1 MTRESDGPRDE
12 SRSRHRDN
20 RRRADPDRRNPSRR
34 SRSGDAN
41 VDGGTRARRR
51 RDDDGRGRASTGH
64 ASTRTPRP
72 ASKADGEPSIP
83 RRGTAL
89 RGPQILVA
97 SLAVLVLVVTG
108 FAWRSVDS
116 LRSNIATAGGLGL
129 GGGADGAVDIL
140 MVGTDSRTD
149 AHGNV
154 LSQAELD
161 SLRAGDEVAS
171 NTDTIVLIRV
181 PNDGSSATAIS
192 IPRDSY
198 VKVPGIGMSKINA
211 AYGATKE
218 TKRLELVE
226 QGVTDADAESQSTEA
241 GREALIQSVADL
253 TGITVDHYAEVG
265 LLGFVLLTDAVGGVD
280 VCLNA
285 PVDEPLSGAN
295 FPAGEQTL
303 SGADALSFVRQR
315 HDLPRGDLDRIVR
328 QQVFMAS
335 LVRSVLS
342 AKTLSNP
349 STLNQLSGAV
359 QRSVVLDSDWDI
371 LEFATRLQDL
381 AGGKVKF
388 ETIPAVDINGVS
400 DYGESIVEVDP
411 AAVERYVEGLLDGS
425 ADNGDAAPTTDA
437 PKVDPSSVTVDVAND
452 SGIDG
457 LASGVADSLGALG
470 YTGGTVGN
478 YEGTSVSTT
487 TIQAADPDSDAAKA
501 VAAALGGVDVSTDD
515 TLADN
520 TVRVVLAADYS
531 GPGIGGAPAATTT
544 PELVASG
551 GESPAPPIDAGS
563 TGPACVN

>member
-1 MTRESDGPRDE
+1 MRGE
-12 SRSRHRDN
+12 SR
-20 RRRADPDRRNPSRR
+20 RR
-34 SRSGDAN
+34 SDAGEPGAPGAPGRP
-41 VDGGTRARRR
+41 DSRAERVRRPR
-51 RDDDGRGRASTGH
+51 RDAAPLSGTTGAS
-64 ASTRTPRP
+64 RLKP
-72 ASKADGEPSIP
+72 
-83 RRGTAL
+83 
-89 RGPQILVA
+89 PQVLVA
-97 SLAVLVLVVTG
+97 AVSVVVLVVTG

-116 LRSNIATAGGLGL
+116 LRSNIASAGALGL

-149 AHGNV
+149 AHGNA
-154 LSQAELD
+154 LSQSELD
-161 SLRAGDEVAS
+161 SLRAGEEVAS

-198 VKVPGIGMSKINA
+198 VEVPGIGKSKINA

-218 TKRLELVE
+218 NKRLNLVN
-226 QGVTDADAESQSTEA
+226 QGVSDSDAETQSTEA
-241 GREALIQSVADL
+241 GREALIESVADL

-285 PVDEPLSGAN
+285 PVDEPMSGAN

-303 SGADALSFVRQR
+303 SGSDALSFVRQR
-315 HDLPRGDLDRIVR
+315 HGLPRGDLDRIVR

-349 STLNQLSGAV
+349 SKLGQLSAAV

-371 LEFATRLQDL
+371 LQFATRLQDL

-388 ETIPAVDINGVS
+388 ETIPAVDINGS
-400 DYGESIVEVDP
+400 TEYGESIVEVDP
-411 AAVERYVEGLLDGS
+411 AAVKKYVEGLLDGT
-425 ADNGDAAPTTDA
+425 ADEPESTTEPEAPQI
-437 PKVDPSSVTVDVAND
+437 DPSSVTVDVAND

-457 LASGVADSLGALG
+457 LANGVASSLGSLG
-470 YTGGTVGN
+470 YGNGTVGN
-478 YEGTSVSTT
+478 YEGTSVSTST
-487 TIQAADPDSDAAKA
+487 VQAADPDSDAAKA
-501 VAAALGGVDVSTDD
+501 VSAALGGIDITSDD
-515 TLADN
+515 TLTDD
-520 TVRVVLAADYS
+520 TVRVVLASDYS
-531 GPGIGGAPAATTT
+531 GPGAGGSTTT
-544 PELVASG
+544 TTTTDQLAASG